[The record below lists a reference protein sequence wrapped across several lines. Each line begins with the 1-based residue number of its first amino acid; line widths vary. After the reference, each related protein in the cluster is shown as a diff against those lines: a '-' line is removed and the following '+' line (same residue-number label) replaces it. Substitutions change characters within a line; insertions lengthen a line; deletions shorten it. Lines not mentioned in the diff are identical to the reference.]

1 MPKLREIKEPE
12 WQLAL
17 REVKIKR
24 RWKEIK
30 FEKSGTIKG
39 SESEILPALRLENS
53 KLFSIFVLHRNVPLF
68 LKYKNEF
75 RKELRAM
82 EDRDISEQVALG
94 VPTKKSG
101 GDALFDQRLFG
112 QSKGMDSG
120 FDRMFLRI
128 VFYTDDLLKIII
140 ETSSFQMVTMRLIIF
155 MTNLGGL
162 KIPSQITC
170 TARRKIAM
178 VSYTVMIS
186 SQLQNKKDSSPI
198 ADSMEL
204 IIALLGA
211 QDLCNLKRMLM
222 MSLV

>member
-1 MPKLREIKEPE
+1 MPKLREIKERE

-53 KLFSIFVLHRNVPLF
+53 KLFSIFVLPRNVPLF

-120 FDRMFLRI
+120 FDRMF
-128 VFYTDDLLKIII
+128 
-140 ETSSFQMVTMRLIIF
+140 
-155 MTNLGGL
+155 
-162 KIPSQITC
+162 
-170 TARRKIAM
+170 
-178 VSYTVMIS
+178 
-186 SQLQNKKDSSPI
+186 
-198 ADSMEL
+198 
-204 IIALLGA
+204 
-211 QDLCNLKRMLM
+211 
-222 MSLV
+222 

>member
-1 MPKLREIKEPE
+1 
-12 WQLAL
+12 
-17 REVKIKR
+17 
-24 RWKEIK
+24 
-30 FEKSGTIKG
+30 
-39 SESEILPALRLENS
+39 
-53 KLFSIFVLHRNVPLF
+53 
-68 LKYKNEF
+68 
-75 RKELRAM
+75 M

-120 FDRMFLRI
+120 FDRMFLI
-128 VFYTDDLLKIII
+128 IYIYTDDLLNIVF

-178 VSYTVMIS
+178 VSYTAMIS

-204 IIALLGA
+204 IIALLGV
-211 QDLCNLKRMLM
+211 QDLCNLKKMLM